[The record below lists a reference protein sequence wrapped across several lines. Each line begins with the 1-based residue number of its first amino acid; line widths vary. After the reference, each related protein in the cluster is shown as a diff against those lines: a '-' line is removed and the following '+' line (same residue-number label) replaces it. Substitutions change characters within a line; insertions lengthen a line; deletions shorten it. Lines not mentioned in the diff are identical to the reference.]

1 MENLDI
7 NIKNNIS
14 YKNHNT
20 IYLSLDIQIMIWK
33 RFFQNHF
40 HLNNLLD
47 SLHVFEYEKDK
58 RVLK

>member
-33 RFFQNHF
+33 RFFQGHF
-40 HLNNLLD
+40 HSNNLLD
-47 SLHVFEYEKDK
+47 SLHLFEYEKDK